1 MPTLA
6 LLFTKSNILFA
17 AIRIGYNIL
26 CYHGDG
32 GFVKRVY
39 DIVKNVYDI
48 IKMLN

>member
-32 GFVKRVY
+32 SFVKRGRTSHGGVP
-39 DIVKNVYDI
+39 
-48 IKMLN
+48 MCSL